1 MKTNVEQVATMLQLM
16 HNQAR
21 LIIQERGEVAFNI
34 WKPMRIFLKDEALFV
49 SDDTECTLFTQR
61 PVVDQAMI
69 LDHLIEQ
76 IKCEELIIRPNHQNN
91 TFEIEKNGC
100 NCRTIEM
107 SDDDFMKC
115 LKYTYQDWQKYLDTN
130 TDDYYFV

>member
-21 LIIQERGEVAFNI
+21 LIIQERGQVAFNI
-34 WKPMRIFLKDEALFV
+34 WKPMRIFLKDEALMV

-69 LDHLIEQ
+69 LDYLVKQSKTSKQSKACKHSNAYHFHDNAPMY
-76 IKCEELIIRPNHQNN
+76 CPD
-91 TFEIEKNGC
+91 
-100 NCRTIEM
+100 CRN
-107 SDDDFMKC
+107 
-115 LKYTYQDWQKYLDTN
+115 YL
-130 TDDYYFV
+130 